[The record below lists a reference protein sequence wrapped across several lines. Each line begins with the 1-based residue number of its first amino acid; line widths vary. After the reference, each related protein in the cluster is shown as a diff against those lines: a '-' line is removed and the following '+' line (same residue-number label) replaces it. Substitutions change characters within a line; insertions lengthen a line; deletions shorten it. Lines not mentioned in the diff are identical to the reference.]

1 MYPSHCTDRAIPV
14 PLIMLKMVIRM
25 IKMILSDI
33 IIIIIIII
41 NNYCYYFL
49 TNLLSRTKVTY

>member
-33 IIIIIIII
+33 IIIIII
-41 NNYCYYFL
+41 
-49 TNLLSRTKVTY
+49 